1 MWAVSFSIAIGSY
14 TVLAASILGHMVLIA
29 AAAITVATFTVA
41 TKRPKM
47 FLRGAGRR
55 ADGEH
60 DWVLGL
66 FLGLILFYSINPEDN
81 ENLENIKNTGT
92 FVGLT
97 GIGVAVA
104 GILLFLINRNP
115 QPINENYDTK

>member
-1 MWAVSFSIAIGSY
+1 MRTGTPW
-14 TVLAASILGHMVLIA
+14 MVLG
-29 AAAITVATFTVA
+29 VS
-41 TKRPKM
+41 M
-47 FLRGAGRR
+47 FI
-55 ADGEH
+55 
-60 DWVLGL
+60 
-66 FLGLILFYSINPEDN
+66 LGLILFYSINPVDN
-81 ENLENIKNTGT
+81 ENLEKIKNMGT

>member
-1 MWAVSFSIAIGSY
+1 MRTGTPW
-14 TVLAASILGHMVLIA
+14 MVLG
-29 AAAITVATFTVA
+29 VS
-41 TKRPKM
+41 M
-47 FLRGAGRR
+47 FI
-55 ADGEH
+55 
-60 DWVLGL
+60 
-66 FLGLILFYSINPEDN
+66 LGLILFYSINSEDK
-81 ENLENIKNTGT
+81 ENLENIRNTGT

>member
-1 MWAVSFSIAIGSY
+1 MIIGGS
-14 TVLAASILGHMVLIA
+14 
-29 AAAITVATFTVA
+29 
-41 TKRPKM
+41 M
-47 FLRGAGRR
+47 FI
-55 ADGEH
+55 
-60 DWVLGL
+60 
-66 FLGLILFYSINPEDN
+66 FGLILFYSINSEDN
-81 ENLENIKNTGT
+81 VNLETIKNIGT

>member
-1 MWAVSFSIAIGSY
+1 MTIGV
-14 TVLAASILGHMVLIA
+14 T
-29 AAAITVATFTVA
+29 
-41 TKRPKM
+41 M
-47 FLRGAGRR
+47 FI
-55 ADGEH
+55 
-60 DWVLGL
+60 
-66 FLGLILFYSINPEDN
+66 LGLILFYSINPEDN

-115 QPINENYDTK
+115 QPINENYDMK

>member
-1 MWAVSFSIAIGSY
+1 
-14 TVLAASILGHMVLIA
+14 
-29 AAAITVATFTVA
+29 
-41 TKRPKM
+41 M
-47 FLRGAGRR
+47 FI
-55 ADGEH
+55 
-60 DWVLGL
+60 
-66 FLGLILFYSINPEDN
+66 LGLILFYSISSEDN
-81 ENLENIKNTGT
+81 VNLETIKNIGT